1 MSDDEY
7 FNDDDLFTAEE
18 LNNIPLLN
26 QPPSPIIH
34 SLDITNESGVTS
46 RPSQP
51 RVSNAPG
58 TSTNNLNSVALDRPA
73 APQNSLSPGN
83 QGRNQVSAP
92 VTPARASGSGGPAP
106 IAVQR
111 SASRLSTIMNALR
124 TSQIGQNP
132 GQRVG
137 ISGQVFGPPTGLL
150 QTPKRNPYAF
160 DSRKQS
166 SPSMVAGPSRQSS
179 QKRIHSA
186 PSANGLKRRRSS
198 SPSPGHASE
207 GASRRIRAE
216 TWGTMEE
223 ELICPICCDVYVA
236 PQITSCG
243 HSACAPCLKSWLSR
257 NTSCPICRTYLSA
270 HIKPSNNLLAASMID
285 RLFSEASKHQLPDWC
300 PGGAKRVDW
309 GKRKQSWDREVAKA
323 AEAARASRIA
333 TRAVSAAMQRQ
344 YQVQPLFLPPEDDEH
359 DYEGYYGY

>member
-132 GQRVG
+132 GQSYLLYCAESKLIFPTPRPACWY
-137 ISGQVFGPPTGLL
+137 FG
-150 QTPKRNPYAF
+150 
-160 DSRKQS
+160 
-166 SPSMVAGPSRQSS
+166 
-179 QKRIHSA
+179 
-186 PSANGLKRRRSS
+186 
-198 SPSPGHASE
+198 
-207 GASRRIRAE
+207 
-216 TWGTMEE
+216 
-223 ELICPICCDVYVA
+223 
-236 PQITSCG
+236 TSF
-243 HSACAPCLKSWLSR
+243 R
-257 NTSCPICRTYLSA
+257 TS
-270 HIKPSNNLLAASMID
+270 N
-285 RLFSEASKHQLPDWC
+285 
-300 PGGAKRVDW
+300 
-309 GKRKQSWDREVAKA
+309 
-323 AEAARASRIA
+323 
-333 TRAVSAAMQRQ
+333 RAVTNTKTK
-344 YQVQPLFLPPEDDEH
+344 PLRL
-359 DYEGYYGY
+359 